1 MIEDAGFTY
10 DPPDVLPNAMHSLE
24 LGELARDAGVFRELH
39 GSLFTAY
46 WSRHLDIGDPAV
58 LEKIAVAS
66 GLDAGKVQEA
76 FADGRYK
83 ERISFTTQA
92 ALDLGVGGIPSW
104 LIDDKLLI
112 SGARP
117 HEAFEDAMTQLG
129 HEPVEG

>member
-1 MIEDAGFTY
+1 
-10 DPPDVLPNAMHSLE
+10 MHSLE

-39 GSLFTAY
+39 GRLFTAY

-58 LEKIAVAS
+58 LENIAVAG
-66 GLDAGKVQEA
+66 GLDAGKVREA

-92 ALDLGVGGIPSW
+92 ALDLGVDGVPAW
-104 LIDDKLLI
+104 LIDDKLMFT
-112 SGARP
+112 GARP

-129 HEPVEG
+129 HKAIEG